1 MADLFSVSGAA
12 HARAAYQAGAVA
24 RNAEGARKRGVAD
37 THAAGR
43 ADDLFEVSDAAHFL
57 AKLRTMPEVRQDV
70 VDRAKQQIANG
81 TIDTPEKL
89 EHALDEM
96 VKDVL
101 GEE

>member
-1 MADLFSVSGAA
+1 MADLFSISGAA

-24 RNAEGARKRGVAD
+24 RNAEGARKRSVAD

-57 AKLRTMPEVRQDV
+57 AKLRSMPDVRQDV
-70 VDRAKQQIANG
+70 VQRAKQQIAEG

-89 EHALDEM
+89 ESALDEM
-96 VKDVL
+96 IKDVL